1 MSDNILHELGKL
13 CGLDPHAECYN
24 RTDYRCVPCRA
35 RDEIQR
41 LTRERD
47 DVCDELE
54 ALLAEMGCASRTIES
69 LSNKVAEAFDSM
81 NWRGYVTNILQPN
94 SSEDISRGR
103 AADLIGELKKKSC
116 HVFRAERDNQ
126 QGTCYSLLTI
136 KKQREENERLREQL
150 ATELAECRRLLQFVR
165 DSAVRDAGN
174 PDAPYTYIWQKQ
186 WDEFEKECGRGR

>member
-1 MSDNILHELGKL
+1 MSERIMINLNKIRLM
-13 CGLDPHAECYN
+13 AEWQRGAWGN
-24 RTDYRCVPCRA
+24 RDQHLA
-35 RDEIQR
+35 ANADSMDR
-41 LTRERD
+41 L
-47 DVCDELE
+47 CDELE

-116 HVFRAERDNQ
+116 
-126 QGTCYSLLTI
+126 
-136 KKQREENERLREQL
+136 EENERLREQL

-174 PDAPYTYIWQKQ
+174 PDAPYTYIWQRQ
-186 WDEFEKECGRGR
+186 WDEFEKECGRG